1 MNRQHMTAPNEQH
14 TAGARQANTENGR
27 QEGRAPVAPEARES
41 ESPEARAPVVLQVL
55 PSLVGGGVER
65 GAIDVG
71 IALARA
77 GWGSFIASAGG
88 PMARELTRAGGT
100 HIELPLD
107 TKNPLKM
114 RANIERLE
122 ALIRE
127 HNVDI
132 IHARSRAPAWSA
144 EAAARRTGIHFVTTF
159 HGTYGHGFGL
169 KRLYNAVMTR
179 GERVI
184 AISEFIA
191 RHLTE
196 VYGADPSR
204 IRVIHRGVDVARFN
218 PDNVTQQRVIDLAT
232 RWQLPDDRKIILF
245 PARFSDWKG
254 HELAIEGVARLGRHD
269 VLCVMV
275 GADTGSEDYLA
286 RLSEL
291 ARRRNV
297 ADLIRF
303 VDYCRDMPAAYM
315 LSDVVLSAATKP
327 EAFGRVLA
335 EALAMGRPVAG
346 PAHGGALEIVDDKV
360 TGWLYRPNNSESMAA
375 ALHAALSLD
384 APARLRLGGEA
395 MRAMRERFTV
405 ERMCADTLA
414 VYAEVLGLPAEV
426 RT

>member
-1 MNRQHMTAPNEQH
+1 MTAVPPQDN
-14 TAGARQANTENGR
+14 ASARQANTDAASA
-27 QEGRAPVAPEARES
+27 EG
-41 ESPEARAPVVLQVL
+41 RAPVVLQVL
-55 PSLVGGGVER
+55 PSLNGGGVER
-65 GAIDVG
+65 GTIDVA

-77 GWGSFIASAGG
+77 GWGSFVASAGG
-88 PMARELTRAGGT
+88 PMVREMTRAGAT
-100 HIELPLD
+100 HIEVPLD
-107 TKNPLKM
+107 TKNPFKM
-114 RANIERLE
+114 RANVARLRQII
-122 ALIRE
+122 AE

-132 IHARSRAPAWSA
+132 VHARSRAPAWSA
-144 EAAARRTGIHFVTTF
+144 EAAARRAGTHFITTF
-159 HGTYGHGFGL
+159 HGTYGHAFGP
-169 KRLYNAVMTR
+169 KRFYNAVMAR

-184 AISEFIA
+184 AISDFIA
-191 RHLTE
+191 QHVTQ
-196 VYGADPSR
+196 VYNVDPAR
-204 IRVIHRGVDVARFN
+204 IRTIHRGVDITRFN
-218 PDNVTQQRVIDLAT
+218 PDNVTQERVIELAT

-275 GADTGSEDYLA
+275 GADTGSEEYLR

-291 ARRRNV
+291 AARRNV
-297 ADLIRF
+297 ANLIRF

-346 PAHGGALEIVDDKV
+346 PAHGGALEIVDDKE
-360 TGWLYRPNNSESMAA
+360 TGWLFRPGNSESMAA
-375 ALHAALSLD
+375 ALHAALALD
-384 APARLRLGGEA
+384 AAARLRLAETA

-414 VYAEVLGLPAEV
+414 VYAEVLGLPA
-426 RT
+426 TAAP

>member
-1 MNRQHMTAPNEQH
+1 MTAVQPPDN
-14 TAGARQANTENGR
+14 ASARQANTDAASA
-27 QEGRAPVAPEARES
+27 EGRAPVAPEARAPVA
-41 ESPEARAPVVLQVL
+41 PEARAPVVLQVL
-55 PSLVGGGVER
+55 PSLTGGGVER
-65 GAIDVG
+65 GTIDVA

-77 GWGSFIASAGG
+77 GWGSFVASSGG
-88 PMARELTRAGGT
+88 HMVREMTRAGAV

-107 TKNPLKM
+107 TKNPFRM
-114 RANIERLE
+114 RANIARLE
-122 ALIRE
+122 QLIAA

-144 EAAARRTGIHFVTTF
+144 EAAARRAGIHFVTTF
-159 HGTYGHGFGL
+159 HGTYGHGFGP
-169 KRLYNAVMTR
+169 KRFYNAVMAR

-184 AISEFIA
+184 AISDFIA
-191 RHLTE
+191 DHISK
-196 VYGADPSR
+196 VYNVEAAR
-204 IRVIHRGVDVARFN
+204 IRTIHRGIDVGRFN
-218 PDNVTQQRVIDLAT
+218 PDNVTQERVIDLAT

-275 GADTGSEDYLA
+275 GADTGSQDYLR

-291 ARRRNV
+291 AARRNV

-346 PAHGGALEIVDDKV
+346 PAHGGALEIVDDRQ
-360 TGWLYRPNNSESMAA
+360 TGWLYRPGNSESMAA
-375 ALHAALSLD
+375 ALHAALELD
-384 APARLRLGGEA
+384 ARGRLRLAEAA

-405 ERMCADTLA
+405 DRMCADTLA
-414 VYAEVLGLPAEV
+414 VYAEVLGLAATSAP
-426 RT
+426 